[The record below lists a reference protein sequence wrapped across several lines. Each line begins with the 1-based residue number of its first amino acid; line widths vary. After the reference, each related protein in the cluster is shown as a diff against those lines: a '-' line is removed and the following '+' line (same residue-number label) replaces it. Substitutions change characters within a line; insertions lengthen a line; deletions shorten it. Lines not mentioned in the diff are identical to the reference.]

1 MKKVLAFLLAC
12 SVFCSISV
20 PAFARSGHMN
30 TVEEYAYMDL
40 ESAPKS
46 LQQQILAARN
56 DIIFNTSWIADDLDA
71 YVTDAKG
78 NIIEEVPHF
87 SEVFPSDWEVPV
99 LPVTHQNNTS
109 TAPLAD
115 DEIDQTTHMV
125 TLTYPSEDYVTPP
138 FTSVATLGFPG
149 TSAEYHIRWITT
161 TGVYTVM
168 GHDATYN
175 LAYTDA
181 DTGKVLGSELRLDST
196 GLTVSFP
203 YDTSHERVNIHAST
217 FDAPGEWTM
226 FVGRGLERP

>member
-20 PAFARSGHMN
+20 PAFASSEHMN

-71 YVTDAKG
+71 YVIDAEG
-78 NIIEEVPHF
+78 NIMEEVPHF

-99 LPVTHQNNTS
+99 LPVTHHNATS
-109 TAPLAD
+109 VAPLAE
-115 DEIDQTTHMV
+115 EIDQTTHDV
-125 TLTYPSEDYVTPP
+125 TLTYPTEGRVTPP
-138 FTSVATLGFPG
+138 FTTVSTLGFPN
-149 TSAEYHIRWITT
+149 TSSEYHVRWISTS
-161 TGVYTVM
+161 GVYSIM
-168 GHDATYN
+168 GRDATYN

-181 DTGKVLGSELRLDST
+181 DTGDILGSELRLGSN
-196 GLTVSFP
+196 GLKVSFP

-217 FDAPGEWTM
+217 FDSPGSWTM
-226 FVGRGLERP
+226 YVGRGIERP